1 MKHGKRY
8 RAILEGIDAKKE
20 YSLEEAIDIL
30 QGAPKGKFDES
41 VELHIRLG
49 IDPKK
54 NDQQVRGTV
63 VLPSGTGKTKKVA
76 VITSTKTAEAKSAA
90 ADVIGGEEM
99 VADIAEGKLLPGT
112 HFDVLLSTPEMMP
125 KLAKVAKILG
135 PKGLMPNPKN
145 ETVTVKIAEAVEAL
159 KKGSKASFKADDS
172 GNAHQAIGKI
182 SFTKDALL
190 ENAKT
195 FMDTLTRLRPGGVKG
210 NFILSATIA
219 TTMSPGIRV
228 KF

>member
-8 RAILEGIDAKKE
+8 RAIFEKIDAKKE
-20 YSLEEAIDIL
+20 YDLGEALDIL
-30 QGAPKGKFDES
+30 QSAPKGKFDES
-41 VELHIRLG
+41 VELHVRLG
-49 IDPKK
+49 IDAKK

-63 VLPSGTGKTKKVA
+63 ILPHGTGKMKKVA
-76 VITSTKTAEAKSAA
+76 VITSTKATEAKSAE
-90 ADVIGGEEM
+90 ADVVGGEEM
-99 VADIAEGKLLPGT
+99 VADIVEGKILPGT

-145 ETVTVKIAEAVEAL
+145 ETVTAKIAEAVEAL

-172 GNAHQAIGKI
+172 GNAHQTIGKV
-182 SFTKDALL
+182 SFEKEALL

-210 NFILSATIA
+210 GFILSATVA